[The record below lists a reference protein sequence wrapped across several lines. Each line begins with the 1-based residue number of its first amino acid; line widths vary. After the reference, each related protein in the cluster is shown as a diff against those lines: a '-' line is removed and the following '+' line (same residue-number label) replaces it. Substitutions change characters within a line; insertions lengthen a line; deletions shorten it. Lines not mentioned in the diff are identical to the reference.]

1 MKQLVQDF
9 KSGEIKIID
18 VGTPKIIG
26 GGILVKNLFSV
37 ISTGTERHTTRMG
50 QSSLLGKAKARPDL
64 VKKVIGNVK
73 KEGLRATYKKVRER
87 LKEYR
92 SLGYSS
98 VGITVEVGNKLETIV
113 KQGDLVACGGGGY
126 AVHAEYISVPK
137 NLCVKVPDGVK
148 PEHAAFTTLGAIAL
162 QGIHQAEVGL
172 GNSVAVIGLGL
183 IGQLTVQL
191 LKAAGCKVLGIDLDK
206 WKVELAEKMGMDVGI
221 VSGEADPVMLSKK
234 ISNGF
239 GVDAVIIATST
250 KSNEPIVL
258 AANMLRDRGRIVV
271 VGVSQLTLER
281 EQFYRK
287 ELDLRFSRSYGPGR
301 YDPIYEEKGID
312 YPIGYVR
319 WTERRNME
327 TFLDLVKEEKV
338 KLDELI
344 THIFPIDEALKGYDL
359 LLGKRK
365 ERYLGILI
373 KYPET
378 SEEKTKK
385 QIIISSGSKI
395 TPKTA
400 GTIGVG
406 LIGAGNFA
414 RSYILPFISKRKDV
428 RLVGISTSTGS
439 SARNIA
445 DRYGFEFSTTDNKT
459 IFDNEDIDLVIIST
473 RHNSHAGLVIEALEK
488 EKAVYVEKPLAIKE
502 EELEQIVEIYNK
514 INAPFLHVG
523 FNRRFSQ
530 LSNRLKD
537 FISVKDAP
545 FIINY
550 RINAGTIPQTHWIK
564 DPEVGGGRIIGE
576 VCHFID
582 YMNFITESIP
592 EEVYAKCIDIRDVD
606 NSSEDNISVTIKFKD
621 GSVGNIIYTSIGDD
635 AYPKEY
641 IEIFGGK
648 KVAIIEDFKSLT
660 LSFKGKKKK
669 YKLLSQDKGHANQIN
684 ILVDALKKGTGA
696 PIDFESIYYTTL
708 TTFRILDSLRTS
720 KPIQVK

>member
-1 MKQLVQDF
+1 
-9 KSGEIKIID
+9 
-18 VGTPKIIG
+18 
-26 GGILVKNLFSV
+26 
-37 ISTGTERHTTRMG
+37 
-50 QSSLLGKAKARPDL
+50 
-64 VKKVIGNVK
+64 
-73 KEGLRATYKKVRER
+73 
-87 LKEYR
+87 
-92 SLGYSS
+92 
-98 VGITVEVGNKLETIV
+98 
-113 KQGDLVACGGGGY
+113 
-126 AVHAEYISVPK
+126 
-137 NLCVKVPDGVK
+137 
-148 PEHAAFTTLGAIAL
+148 
-162 QGIHQAEVGL
+162 
-172 GNSVAVIGLGL
+172 
-183 IGQLTVQL
+183 
-191 LKAAGCKVLGIDLDK
+191 
-206 WKVELAEKMGMDVGI
+206 
-221 VSGEADPVMLSKK
+221 
-234 ISNGF
+234 
-239 GVDAVIIATST
+239 
-250 KSNEPIVL
+250 
-258 AANMLRDRGRIVV
+258 
-271 VGVSQLTLER
+271 
-281 EQFYRK
+281 
-287 ELDLRFSRSYGPGR
+287 
-301 YDPIYEEKGID
+301 
-312 YPIGYVR
+312 
-319 WTERRNME
+319 
-327 TFLDLVKEEKV
+327 
-338 KLDELI
+338 
-344 THIFPIDEALKGYDL
+344 HIFPIDEAPEGYDL
-359 LLGKRK
+359 LLGERK

-373 KYPET
+373 KYPEA
-378 SEEKTKK
+378 SEEKTKR

-473 RHNSHAGLVIEALEK
+473 RHNTHAGLVIEALK
-488 EKAVYVEKPLAIKE
+488 REKAVYVEKPLAINE

-514 INAPFLHVG
+514 MDAPFLHVG

-530 LSNRLKD
+530 LSNRLKG

-576 VCHFID
+576 VCHFVD
-582 YMNFITESIP
+582 YMSFITGSIP
-592 EEVYAKCIDIRDVD
+592 EEVYAKCIDIRDID
-606 NSSEDNISVTIKFKD
+606 NPSEDNISVTIKFKD

-669 YKLLSQDKGHANQIN
+669 HKLLSQDKGHANQIN

-696 PIDFESIYYTTL
+696 PIDFKSIYYTTL